1 MTSVTPAARLLEGLP
16 VDMSMWAGG
25 TLAAVAAAGIAYVFI
40 YPLLSGEARAEKRQK
55 ALVHTQPDRRLERV
69 VSGVNRREQIA
80 QSLKELEARESA
92 RSKLTLEQ
100 RIAQA
105 GLRWNRSRFF
115 AVSAMLGL
123 VSGLI
128 LFSFTLDILAGAA
141 GAFAGAF
148 GLPRWI
154 LIYLKN
160 KRINR
165 FLEELPNAMDVIVRG
180 VRAGLPLGDCFRI
193 IASEAQEPVRSEF
206 RAIMETM
213 ALGVPLSESVTKLYE
228 RVPVTEANFFAI
240 VIAVQQKAGGNLAEA
255 IGNLSK
261 VVRERKKMK
270 SKIAA
275 MSMEAKASAGI
286 IAALP
291 FVVALLTYL
300 SSPRYIELLWTTQAG
315 KVALA
320 ASSLWMM
327 TGVLVMKKMITFRV

>member
-1 MTSVTPAARLLEGLP
+1 
-16 VDMSMWAGG
+16 
-25 TLAAVAAAGIAYVFI
+25 
-40 YPLLSGEARAEKRQK
+40 
-55 ALVHTQPDRRLERV
+55 
-69 VSGVNRREQIA
+69 
-80 QSLKELEARESA
+80 
-92 RSKLTLEQ
+92 
-100 RIAQA
+100 
-105 GLRWNRSRFF
+105 
-115 AVSAMLGL
+115 
-123 VSGLI
+123 
-128 LFSFTLDILAGAA
+128 
-141 GAFAGAF
+141 
-148 GLPRWI
+148 
-154 LIYLKN
+154 
-160 KRINR
+160 
-165 FLEELPNAMDVIVRG
+165 MDVIVRG